1 MTMQSADWTA
11 AEGIST
17 PLRVTVTGANGF
29 VGSHVISHF
38 EGRRGFE
45 VVSPSMRDFLPVD
58 VIVSLAATAD
68 PRVAIKDPV
77 GSYENNVRIMV
88 QTLEYA
94 RKTGA
99 RVLHVS
105 TNEVY
110 GSGSMIGPV
119 FGPVGPYGG
128 GKACQEIICKSYE
141 DVDTTIV
148 VTQSLFGERQQ
159 TFKLIP
165 QAIRSLLDG
174 KPVSLQRNGHVWA
187 QRPFLHVRNFA
198 EALEHIVTTDQPER
212 VHVGATELFAVKDVV
227 EILSQELGV
236 PGTVES
242 VEAGDR
248 PGHEL
253 DTFLIGCDVQ
263 GWRPTYETEPALRD
277 VARWY
282 LANQDWLP

>member
-1 MTMQSADWTA
+1 
-11 AEGIST
+11 
-17 PLRVTVTGANGF
+17 
-29 VGSHVISHF
+29 
-38 EGRRGFE
+38 
-45 VVSPSMRDFLPVD
+45 
-58 VIVSLAATAD
+58 
-68 PRVAIKDPV
+68 
-77 GSYENNVRIMV
+77 MV

-94 RKTGA
+94 RKVGA

-110 GSGSMIGPV
+110 GSGSMDGPV

-159 TFKLIP
+159 KFKLIP

-174 KPVSLQRNGHVWA
+174 RPVSLQRNGHVWA

-198 EALEHIVTTDQPER
+198 EALTHIATTEQPER
-212 VHVGATELFAVKDVV
+212 VHVGAPSCSRQGRR

-242 VEAGDR
+242 DRCRRQARARARRVPDRLRRAG
-248 PGHEL
+248 L
-253 DTFLIGCDVQ
+253 ASDV
-263 GWRPTYETEPALRD
+263 
-277 VARWY
+277 
-282 LANQDWLP
+282 